1 MSEISNKPSSSSV
14 FEFLKNEKCCESDFF
29 EGLEKSFDSTI
40 GEISDDVFAEVAQ
53 FCSNLTPLDDD
64 RNITAI
70 IHEAESLL
78 KKDFKFFPSDGQHEH
93 DPEKSKVNLLYF
105 SLFCLFLSRQCHNN
119 PSLIS
124 SSQSLQLRY
133 CIDHNV

>member
-29 EGLEKSFDSTI
+29 EETFLEKTFNSTI
-40 GEISDDVFAEVAQ
+40 GEISDDIFQDVAE

-64 RNITAI
+64 RNINAI

-78 KKDFKFFPSDGQHEH
+78 KKDFNFFSDKH
-93 DPEKSKVNLLYF
+93 DPEKLKV
-105 SLFCLFLSRQCHNN
+105 
-119 PSLIS
+119 I
-124 SSQSLQLRY
+124 
-133 CIDHNV
+133 